1 MFIKYDLR
9 DINLGY
15 NGVNIMYKYLC
26 IKIINVF
33 YILFD
38 SKIEWVKVVLVS
50 NYCIGEYCGI

>member
-38 SKIEWVKVVLVS
+38 SKVVWVRVVLIV
-50 NYCIGEYCGI
+50 IIV